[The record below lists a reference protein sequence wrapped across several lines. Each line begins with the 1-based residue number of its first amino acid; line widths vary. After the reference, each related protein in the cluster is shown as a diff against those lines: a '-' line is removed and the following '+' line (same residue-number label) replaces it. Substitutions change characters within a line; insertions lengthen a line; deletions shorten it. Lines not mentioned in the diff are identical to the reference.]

1 MTVFDAHGKVI
12 LLGEHAVVYGCPALA
27 AAVSPGV
34 RVTVTDPL
42 APLSLRVTT
51 WGCDFAPGDGSALG
65 RAVQTLA
72 AHLGVGA
79 GALAAEVFLPGGG
92 GLGSSAALGVA
103 CARALSSLQ
112 GEALR
117 GEPLLDAALAWER
130 VFHGNPS
137 GVDHT
142 LAALGGV
149 GVFVRGE
156 GLQRITPRDPL
167 RLCIADTGERGST
180 KEMVEGVATL
190 RARRPEVVDKAIEGV
205 RALVRNAALA
215 VTAGDLRSLG
225 QLMDMNQLLLASL
238 FVSTERI
245 ETLCRAARDAGA
257 LGAKL
262 TGAGGGGCV
271 IALPG
276 AREDEVMAAFAREGA
291 RAWTVEVR

>member
-1 MTVFDAHGKVI
+1 MNAFAAHGKVI
-12 LLGEHAVVYGCPALA
+12 LLGEHAVVYGCPCLA

-34 RVTVTDPL
+34 SVTVTDSA

-51 WGCDFAPGDGSALG
+51 WSCGFAPGDGTDLG
-65 RAVQTLA
+65 RAVEVLG
-72 AHLGVGA
+72 AHLGVTR
-79 GALAAEVFLPGGG
+79 GALDAEVFLPGGG
-92 GLGSSAALGVA
+92 GMGSSASLGVA
-103 CARALSSLQ
+103 CARALGS
-112 GEALR
+112 LR
-117 GEPLLDAALAWER
+117 GAALTDDEVLAAALCWEQ

-149 GVFVRGE
+149 GVFVRGA
-156 GLQRITPRDPL
+156 GLTRVVPRSPI

-180 KEMVEGVATL
+180 KEMVAGVA
-190 RARRPEVVDKAIEGV
+190 RMKERRPELVQNALDGIAT
-205 RALVRNAALA
+205 LVRNAALA
-215 VTAGDLRSLG
+215 LPAGDLIALG
-225 QLMDMNQLLLASL
+225 QLMDLNQHLLASL

-245 ETLCRAARDAGA
+245 EELCRVARGAGA

-276 AREDEVMAAFAREGA
+276 VREAEVLAALQGAGA
-291 RAWTVEVR
+291 RSWMVEIR

>member
-1 MTVFDAHGKVI
+1 
-12 LLGEHAVVYGCPALA
+12 
-27 AAVSPGV
+27 
-34 RVTVTDPL
+34 
-42 APLSLRVTT
+42 
-51 WGCDFAPGDGSALG
+51 
-65 RAVQTLA
+65 
-72 AHLGVGA
+72 
-79 GALAAEVFLPGGG
+79 
-92 GLGSSAALGVA
+92 
-103 CARALSSLQ
+103 
-112 GEALR
+112 
-117 GEPLLDAALAWER
+117 
-130 VFHGNPS
+130 
-137 GVDHT
+137 VDHT

-156 GLQRITPRDPL
+156 GLQRVTPRDPL

-215 VTAGDLRSLG
+215 VTAGDPRSLG

-276 AREDEVMAAFAREGA
+276 AREAEVMEAFAREGA